1 MRFADRAIIHVKAGK
16 GGDGAATFRR
26 EKFVP
31 RGGPDGGDGG
41 DGGSVYLET
50 DPSLLTLLDFHYED
64 EFEAEDG
71 KPGRGKKLYGKKGKD
86 IIIKVPV
93 GTIVKDAHTGN
104 VLADLNAPGLRLL
117 VARGGRGGRGNV
129 HFATPTRRTPKFAEK
144 GYPGEERDLILEL
157 KLVADVGLVGLP
169 NAGKSTLISRLT
181 AAHPKIADYPFTTL
195 APVLGIMDLG
205 DGRSVVIADM
215 PGIIEKAHEGKGL
228 GLEFL
233 KHIERTRLLA
243 YVIDVSGFDVPPEDA
258 LKIVKSEIENY
269 NLELLNRP
277 AIVVFNKMDVIAP
290 EEAENVKKRLLSYA
304 QKSGFSEEDVVF
316 ISAVTGQG
324 IDQLRRLIRSKVEGH
339 ILKHYAKDRDEYKL
353 IKLPPQPFYTYN
365 IEKIGEN
372 EWRVTGPIIKYL
384 MSYDLNHT
392 ASFNYV
398 MRQLKKLR
406 VEQELRKRGAKEG
419 DTIWLEGKAFD
430 LF

>member
-1 MRFADRAIIHVKAGK
+1 MRFVDQAVIHVKGGK

-64 EFEAEDG
+64 EFKAEDG
-71 KPGRGKKLYGKKGKD
+71 QPGRNKKLYGKKGKD
-86 IIIKVPV
+86 IIIKVPI
-93 GTIVKDAHTGN
+93 GTIVKDAETGE
-104 VLADLNAPGLRLL
+104 VLADLTKPHMRLL
-117 VARGGRGGRGNV
+117 VARGGKGGRGNV
-129 HFATPTRRTPKFAEK
+129 HFATPTRRAPRFAEK
-144 GYPGEERDLILEL
+144 GYPGEERELLLEL

-195 APVLGIMDLG
+195 SPVLGIMSL
-205 DGRSVVIADM
+205 DGGKSVVIADM
-215 PGIIEKAHEGKGL
+215 PGIIEDAHEGKGL

-233 KHIERTRLLA
+233 KHIERTGVLVFVVDA
-243 YVIDVSGFDVPPEDA
+243 SGYDVDPGEA
-258 LKIVKSEIENY
+258 LSIVKRELEEY
-269 NLELLNRP
+269 NPALLDRP
-277 AIVVFNKMDVIAP
+277 AIIAFNKMDAVLDK
-290 EEAENVKKRLLSYA
+290 EATKERLLKVA
-304 QKSGFSEEDVVF
+304 EEEGFDPSDVVF
-316 ISAVTGQG
+316 ISAVSGEG
-324 IDQLRRLIRSKVEGH
+324 LDELKRLIGSKVEGH
-339 ILKHYAKDRDEYKL
+339 VLKQYGRGGEEDITL
-353 IKLPPQPFYTYN
+353 IKLPPQPFYTYE

-372 EWRVTGPIIKYL
+372 EWKVTGPIIRYL
-384 MSYDLNHT
+384 MSYDLNNT

-398 MRQLKKLR
+398 MHWLKKLR
-406 VEQELRKRGAKEG
+406 LEQELRKRGAKEG

>member
-1 MRFADRAIIHVKAGK
+1 MRFVDQAVIHVKGGK

-64 EFEAEDG
+64 EFKAEDG
-71 KPGRGKKLYGKKGKD
+71 QPGRNKKLYGKKGKD

-93 GTIVKDAHTGN
+93 GTIVKDAGTGE
-104 VLADLNAPGLRLL
+104 VLADLSKPHMRLL
-117 VARGGRGGRGNV
+117 VARGGKGGRGNV
-129 HFATPTRRTPKFAEK
+129 HFATPTRRAPRFAEK
-144 GYPGEERDLILEL
+144 GYPGEERELILEL

-195 APVLGIMDLG
+195 SPVLGIMSL
-205 DGRSVVIADM
+205 DGGKSVVIADM
-215 PGIIEKAHEGKGL
+215 PGIIEDAHEGKGL

-233 KHIERTRLLA
+233 KHIERTGVLVFVVDA
-243 YVIDVSGFDVPPEDA
+243 SGYDVDPGEA
-258 LKIVKSEIENY
+258 LSIVKRELEEY
-269 NLELLNRP
+269 NPALLKRP
-277 AIVVFNKMDVIAP
+277 AIVAFNKMDAVLDK
-290 EEAENVKKRLLSYA
+290 EATKRRLLKVA
-304 QKSGFSEEDVVF
+304 EEEGFDPSDVVF
-316 ISAVTGQG
+316 ISAVSGEG
-324 IDQLRRLIRSKVEGH
+324 LDELKRLIGSKVEGH
-339 ILKHYAKDRDEYKL
+339 VLKQYRRGGEEDITL
-353 IKLPPQPFYTYN
+353 IKLPPQPFYTYE

-372 EWRVTGPIIKYL
+372 EWKVTGPIIRYL
-384 MSYDLNHT
+384 MSYDLNNT

-398 MRQLKKLR
+398 MHWLKKLR
-406 VEQELRKRGAKEG
+406 LEQELRKRGAKEG

>member
-1 MRFADRAIIHVKAGK
+1 MRFADQAQIHVKGGK

-71 KPGRGKKLYGKKGKD
+71 QPGRSKKLYGKKGKD

-93 GTIVKDAHTGN
+93 GTIVKDADTGE
-104 VLADLNAPGLRLL
+104 VLADLNRPGLRLL
-117 VARGGRGGRGNV
+117 VARGGKGGRGNV
-129 HFATPTRRTPKFAEK
+129 HFATPTRRAPKFAEK

-215 PGIIEKAHEGKGL
+215 PGIIEDAHEGKGL

-233 KHIERTRLLA
+233 KHIERTGLLT
-243 YVIDVSGFDVPPEDA
+243 YVIDASGFDTPPEEA
-258 LKIVKSEIENY
+258 LEIVKKELEEY
-269 NLELLNRP
+269 NPELVKRP
-277 AIVVFNKMDVIAP
+277 SILAFNKMDVLAYD
-290 EEAENVKKRLLSYA
+290 ENAKERLLDIA
-304 QKSGFSEEDVVF
+304 RKHGFKDEDVVF
-316 ISAVTGQG
+316 VSAVTGEG
-324 IDQLRRLIRSKVEGH
+324 LDDLRRLIRSKVEGH
-339 ILKHYAKDRDEYKL
+339 VFKHYGKKPEEYEL
-353 IKLPPQPFYTYN
+353 IKLPPVPFYTYE
-365 IEKIGEN
+365 IEKIGEG
-372 EWRVTGPIIKYL
+372 EWKVTGPIIRYL
-384 MSYDLNHT
+384 MSYDLNNT

-398 MRQLKKLR
+398 MHWLKKLR
-406 VEQELRKRGAKEG
+406 IEQELRKRGAKEG
-419 DTIWLEGKAFD
+419 DTIWLEGKAFE